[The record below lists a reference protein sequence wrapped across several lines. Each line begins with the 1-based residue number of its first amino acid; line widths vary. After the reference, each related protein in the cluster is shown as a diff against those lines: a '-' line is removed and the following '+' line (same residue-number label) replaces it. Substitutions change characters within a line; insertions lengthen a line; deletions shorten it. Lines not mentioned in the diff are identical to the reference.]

1 MRDNEGVD
9 ARATRDPIPWPGPST
24 AARAIAEPALPSRLA
39 PLHAVSAPVHFFPFC
54 FVCLLQQTIIPT
66 IIPTELLK
74 SALF

>member
-39 PLHAVSAPVHFFPFC
+39 PLHAVSAPVHFFS
-54 FVCLLQQTIIPT
+54 LLFRVLVTADNNT
-66 IIPTELLK
+66 HYHTY
-74 SALF
+74 